1 MSDNK
6 QKAVI
11 IDVDG
16 TLIDFI
22 SSFYTCYI
30 NRQFGKSPIVIEI
43 NKPAES
49 LNALDLLSNSK
60 ATLDLVLFGYSVL
73 SGQSYKVV
81 KAEFVQLYS
90 NYIYANQP
98 CIIRRLKMINEL
110 GYKCIVKSNN
120 PYGESVLKEADFCDH
135 FVVISSNKSK
145 RKLQFK
151 ELLSKYEVKYF
162 VGNNYVDDIRMA
174 KHLKVPSIYVGGSV
188 LKKFFN
194 ADYYINSIEKIKEIL
209 AK

>member
-6 QKAVI
+6 PKAVI

-16 TLIDFI
+16 TLIDFV
-22 SSFYTCYI
+22 SSFYNCYI
-30 NRQFGKSPIVIEI
+30 NRQFGKSPIVIVLDKLAKFI
-43 NKPAES
+43 N
-49 LNALDLLSNSK
+49 NLDLLSNSK
-60 ATLDLVLFGYSVL
+60 ATLDLVLFGFSVI

-120 PYGESVLKEADFCDH
+120 PYAREILSVIKYADEFI
-135 FVVISSNKSK
+135 VISSKKNERDK
-145 RKLQFK
+145 QFAS
-151 ELLSKYEVKYF
+151 LLSKYEVKYF

-174 KHLKVPSIYVGGSV
+174 KHLKVPSIYVGDSV
-188 LKKFFN
+188 LKDFFN